1 MEEIHTHPAMEK
13 AKQIDSDHVIID
25 ADTFLNV
32 KKLVEL
38 SKIEFQDHTLTV
50 EGLIR
55 IIQKLQNENKQL
67 RIAFGKYIAGY
78 RPGDELWS
86 KFDQEAFDIAKK

>member
-55 IIQKLQNENKQL
+55 IIQKLQNIVVKQFRQIHINNIL
-67 RIAFGKYIAGY
+67 SHLFYTPFIF
-78 RPGDELWS
+78 
-86 KFDQEAFDIAKK
+86 